1 MPRLAALLLGASCV
15 LARHDAPAR
24 DATPAAPGGSYA
36 IPAAEIAGFDLLL
49 NAYDRHRYAG
59 DATYET
65 TLSSIRR
72 NLRGG
77 WTVDDDPYPT
87 NQLLHPYQGSIYHG
101 FARSAG
107 LGYWQSAA
115 YTFGGSLF
123 WEVAGETTPPS
134 RNDQV
139 ASGVAGSFLGEAL
152 YRMANLVLERERGPP
167 GGWRELAAA
176 AISPATG
183 FNRHAFGSR
192 FDAVL
197 DSRDAPYYGRLL
209 LGGNGTIRNRQG
221 PSAQPER
228 SGLIA
233 DFALEYGLPGR
244 PHYSYDRPF
253 DYFGFRVI
261 GSTGGGIESL
271 ETRGLLYGTDYAA
284 GGVLA
289 GIWGL
294 YGSYDYVAP
303 QLFRVSSSALSL
315 GTTAQLRLPWSL
327 TLQGSALAGV
337 GYAAAGT
344 LNAPSTLDYH
354 YGSAPQL
361 LAGLRLVLGHRAALE
376 LSAGKFFVGG
386 LDSADEPGRDDI
398 ERADITLTLRVQGRH
413 GIALSYLWSQRKAS
427 LPGFPALAQE
437 RGTLGIFYTL
447 LGKDGFGVAE

>member
-1 MPRLAALLLGASCV
+1 MLVRHGALADDG
-15 LARHDAPAR
+15 
-24 DATPAAPGGSYA
+24 T
-36 IPAAEIAGFDLLL
+36 
-49 NAYDRHRYAG
+49 YD
-59 DATYET
+59 TS
-65 TLSSIRR
+65 LSSIRR

-123 WEVAGETTPPS
+123 WEIAGETTPPS
-134 RNDQV
+134 KNDQV

-152 YRMANLVLERERGPP
+152 FRMSALVLARDRGPP

-183 FNRHAFGSR
+183 FNRHAFGKR
-192 FDAVL
+192 FDAVF
-197 DSRDAPYYGRLL
+197 DDRHPAYYGRLL
-209 LGGNGTIRNRQG
+209 LGSGGTIRNRQG
-221 PSAQPER
+221 PSGQPER

-233 DFALEYGLPGR
+233 DVALGYGLPGK
-244 PHYSYDRPF
+244 PGYSYDRPF
-253 DYFGFRVI
+253 DYFGFHVV
-261 GSTGGGIESL
+261 GSAGDGIESL
-271 ETRGLLYGTDYAA
+271 DTRGLLYGTGYSA

-303 QLFRVSSSALSL
+303 QLFRVSSTALSL
-315 GTTAQLRLPWSL
+315 GTTAQLRLPWSM

-344 LNAPSTLDYH
+344 LNAPGTRDYH
-354 YGSAPQL
+354 SGVAPQVL
-361 LAGLRLVLGHRAALE
+361 EQLRLVLGDRAALD
-376 LSAGKFFVGG
+376 LSARKFFVGG
-386 LDSADEPGRDDI
+386 VDSPDERGHDNI
-398 ERADITLTLRVQGRH
+398 ERADITFTLRVHGRH
-413 GIALSYLWSQRKAS
+413 G
-427 LPGFPALAQE
+427 
-437 RGTLGIFYTL
+437 
-447 LGKDGFGVAE
+447 VAE

>member
-1 MPRLAALLLGASCV
+1 MLAQPGAF
-15 LARHDAPAR
+15 ADDAS
-24 DATPAAPGGSYA
+24 APGPQQSYA
-36 IPAAEIAGFDLLL
+36 IPAAEIVGFDLLL
-49 NAYDRHRYAG
+49 NAYDRRRYGG
-59 DATYET
+59 DATYDT
-65 TLSSIRR
+65 TLSSIGR

-107 LGYWQSAA
+107 LNYWQSAA

-123 WEVAGETTPPS
+123 WEIAGETTPPS
-134 RNDQV
+134 KNDQV
-139 ASGVAGSFLGEAL
+139 ASGIAGSFLGEAL
-152 YRMANLVLERERGPP
+152 FRMSNLVLEHGRGTP

-192 FDAVL
+192 FDAVF
-197 DSRDAPYYGRLL
+197 DSRDAAYYGRLL
-209 LGGNGTIRNRQG
+209 LGSGGAIRNRQG

-233 DFALEYGLPGR
+233 DFALEYGLPGK
-244 PHYSYDRPF
+244 PGYSYDRPF
-253 DYFGFRVI
+253 DYFEFRVA

-271 ETRGLLYGTDYAA
+271 ETRGLLYGTDYSA
-284 GGVLA
+284 GGALA

-294 YGSYDYVAP
+294 YGSYDYDAP
-303 QLFRVSSSALSL
+303 QLFRVSSTALSL

-354 YGSAPQL
+354 YGAAPQV
-361 LAGLRLVLGHRAALE
+361 LAALRLVLGNRAALD
-376 LSAGKFFVGG
+376 LSARKFFVGG
-386 LDSADEPGRDDI
+386 VDSPDERGHDNI
-398 ERADITLTLRVQGRH
+398 ERADVTFTLRVHGRH
-413 GIALSYLWSQRKAS
+413 GIALTYLWSQRKAS
-427 LPGFPALAQE
+427 LPGFPGLTQE

-447 LGKDGFGVAE
+447 LAKDGFGVAD